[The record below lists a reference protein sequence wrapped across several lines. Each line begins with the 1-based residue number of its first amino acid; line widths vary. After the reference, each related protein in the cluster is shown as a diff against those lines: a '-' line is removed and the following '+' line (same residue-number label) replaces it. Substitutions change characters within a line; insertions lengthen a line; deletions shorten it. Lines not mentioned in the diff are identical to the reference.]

1 MKCGKCPDGRRF
13 NQTGIYCTWYGIIMS
28 EKHDCGLERGR
39 QHDRD
44 QDNGAGQREE
54 TGLQEDGC
62 GAA

>member
-1 MKCGKCPDGRRF
+1 MKCGRCPEGRRF

-28 EKHDCGLERGR
+28 EKHECGLERGR

-44 QDNGAGQREE
+44 DNRGAGQREG
-54 TGLQEDGC
+54 TGIQEDGC